1 MIKKHFKDNRTIKC
15 PTPKHLTRLDDD
27 VHPGGE
33 IFTTE
38 DGDFIDLEIQFV
50 DFDEEELAKY
60 VEFAENLYEKHQKR
74 VSVYLLCPK
83 NINVSVREQ
92 KILSDADFSIKL
104 ACDQTDPCHM
114 ILGII
119 KRKRPEESAVLRVFC
134 NTMCCN
140 SEQDIS
146 QKGSGG
152 IGDNVGYV
160 EGMIG
165 RTENSCNKL
174 KTFNEDGHQKSC

>member
-1 MIKKHFKDNRTIKC
+1 MNKNEFDLKTKLIKENFHDTRKIKC
-15 PTPKHLTRLDDD
+15 PTPEDERKLDEN
-27 VHPGGE
+27 VHPGGD

-38 DGDFIDLEIQFV
+38 NGEYIDLELQLE
-50 DFDEEELAKY
+50 DFDEMELAKY
-60 VEFAENLYEKHQKR
+60 IEFAENLYEKHQKR

-119 KRKRPEESAVLRVFC
+119 KRKIKNKDPLDSDDLHMVEKLPVMCSKEDRHYFRVESIKIINRYF
-134 NTMCCN
+134 
-140 SEQDIS
+140 
-146 QKGSGG
+146 
-152 IGDNVGYV
+152 Y
-160 EGMIG
+160 
-165 RTENSCNKL
+165 
-174 KTFNEDGHQKSC
+174 

>member
-1 MIKKHFKDNRTIKC
+1 MENEEFKFKTGMIKKHFKDNRTIKC

-60 VEFAENLYEKHQKR
+60 VEFAENLYEKHQKH

-83 NINVSVREQ
+83 NINVTVKECSLKSE
-92 KILSDADFSIKL
+92 ADFTIKL
-104 ACDQTDPCHM
+104 ACSDFDLCH
-114 ILGII
+114 LTLNHI
-119 KRKRPEESAVLRVFC
+119 K
-134 NTMCCN
+134 
-140 SEQDIS
+140 
-146 QKGSGG
+146 
-152 IGDNVGYV
+152 Y
-160 EGMIG
+160 
-165 RTENSCNKL
+165 KL
-174 KTFNEDGHQKSC
+174 KHNITLDGFDIYMAEMLPVMCRKKDRKYFRVESLKILNQIN